1 MEIRV
6 AEPRVLVLQ
15 EQVTLD
21 KAEGLAWGKKDQAF
35 STLARLFQRPSEE
48 DYELV
53 YREVRYEPFWH
64 VAVAT
69 KATYDRMRRYS
80 VSIPAAEVKAVT
92 INDVDYDVIG
102 GQITLEG
109 MEHCES
115 GGRVDVTVNGLDGQP
130 DKTLAGYL
138 NYAADEVSPEALNSF
153 APDGALVLPP
163 NMPASSM
170 LRRAIAGITGSVDA
184 DTILDEMLDVE
195 SMELYFRPIYGFTFR
210 WISKDREG
218 TLVYDALKEEFSTK
232 GNVYPE
238 FVPEP
243 MDATA
248 LLDVT
253 QETVQSLLPD
263 DHLFELKNKPLE
275 PKPE

>member
-21 KAEGLAWGKKDQAF
+21 KAEGLAWGRKDQAF
-35 STLARLFQRPSEE
+35 STLARLFQRPSDE

-64 VAVAT
+64 VTVAT

-80 VSIPAAEVKAVT
+80 VSIPAAEVRAVT
-92 INDVDYDVIG
+92 INGTDYDVIG

-115 GGRVDVTVNGLDGQP
+115 GGRVDVTVDGLDGQP
-130 DKTLAGYL
+130 NKAMADYL
-138 NYAADEVSPEALNSF
+138 KYNAAEVSPEALNSF
-153 APDGALVLPP
+153 APEGALVLPP
-163 NMPASSM
+163 SMPASSM
-170 LRRAIAGITGSVDA
+170 VRRAIAGITGTVDA
-184 DTILDEMLDVE
+184 DTILGETLEVE
-195 SMELYFRPIYGFTFR
+195 NIELYFRPIYGFTFR

-218 TLVYDALKEEFSTK
+218 TLIYDALKEEFSTK

-243 MDATA
+243 MDAAT
-248 LLDVT
+248 LMDVT
-253 QETVQSLLPD
+253 QETVQALLPG
-263 DHLFELKNKPLE
+263 DHLFELKSKPLE
-275 PKPE
+275 AKDE